1 MKKGQKSAQAGVSK
15 MQNLLPTP
23 KDRYV
28 PTQNPPAASRNGKDI
43 PQVASEQ
50 CNQAIPAAKNSAATP
65 SNQDAL
71 YIMCRSG
78 SSQRKLLPLTCFSVR
93 KIDAALQE
101 TLSAAGFNGG

>member
-1 MKKGQKSAQAGVSK
+1 M
-15 MQNLLPTP
+15 
-23 KDRYV
+23 
-28 PTQNPPAASRNGKDI
+28 PTQNPLEASRNGKDI
-43 PQVASEQ
+43 PQVVPER

-78 SSQRKLLPLTCFSVR
+78 SNQLKLLFLACFSVR